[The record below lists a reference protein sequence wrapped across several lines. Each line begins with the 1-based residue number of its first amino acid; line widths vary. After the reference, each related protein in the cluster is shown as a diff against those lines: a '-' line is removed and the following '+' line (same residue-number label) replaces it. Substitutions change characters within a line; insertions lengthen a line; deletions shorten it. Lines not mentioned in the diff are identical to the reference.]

1 MNMATQLRAPLDFDP
16 ANWFTA
22 WSEHGGIAFV
32 VNDRLFL
39 SRPST
44 THPDRDVIASLHDE
58 LFYDRRHGDAL
69 TAFLVARSFGEMPA
83 QTVAL
88 SSGQERALF
97 MAKGFQEAPPL
108 TYPDIVA
115 ALRRHPIS
123 QSRFG
128 RDACDDPRLVM
139 DMRNGREIGLG
150 LQNRIR
156 AYIERLDREAG
167 I

>member
-1 MNMATQLRAPLDFDP
+1 MATQFHAPPAFDP

-58 LFYDRRHGDAL
+58 LFHDRRHGDVL

-83 QTVAL
+83 QTTPL

-97 MAKGFQEAPPL
+97 ADKGFNEAPPL

-115 ALRRHPIS
+115 VLRRHPIT

-128 RDACDDPRLVM
+128 REACDDPRLVS
-139 DMRNGREIGLG
+139 DMRKGREIGLG

-167 I
+167 L